1 MERKEF
7 QVSVV
12 GFNADKFRDDYED
25 YIINESEFCG
35 NVIFTLYAPNSIYDK
50 IEGLKEEC
58 IEIMEEEPASEN
70 LNESP
75 LTDREISALI
85 CAAQVRLNG
94 IRGYYTSEEEELE
107 SALKKLQ
114 AMKS

>member
-1 MERKEF
+1 MERSEF

-12 GFNADKFRDDYED
+12 GYNADKFRDDYER
-25 YIINESEFCG
+25 YITNESEWYG
-35 NVIFTLYAPNSIYDK
+35 NVIFTLYAPKSVYEE
-50 IEGLKEEC
+50 IEGLKEES
-58 IEIMEEEPASEN
+58 IEIIDEEPASDN
-70 LNESP
+70 LDESP
-75 LTDREISALI
+75 LTDGEISALI
-85 CAAQVRLNG
+85 SAAHVRLNG